1 MKNEP
6 LRPPRDSASSALS
19 SSQFDERYR
28 LTPPKVEDPGARK
41 RARFVADQ
49 QKQLM
54 AGIPNRP
61 ANIAW
66 FQELVDQGA
75 AEGPGPLVGYFCNMI
90 PVELIFALGARPV
103 RIDCGNAALVAA
115 GEEALSGEICP
126 LAKSSFAMA
135 MDPQGLPNRCAALVM
150 PASCDAKRKLG
161 EVLADY
167 RPVFTFSLPPEQD
180 AGRHTAMAAA
190 EVERLGDW
198 LAATLGRKLT
208 TGALLEAIDL
218 TRRRA
223 TLVRELQ
230 AARAA
235 EPAALS
241 VRDFFLVIQA
251 SFTGVALG
259 TWLAE
264 AEKVLAGVRGFKS
277 ARKRLRPRLVLTG
290 APIVWPN
297 FKPLNLI
304 EECGADVVADTV
316 CTGAQSCFDPVVYEE
331 KGRSALLR
339 ALAHR
344 YVFASPCPC
353 FVSQGTRISRVL
365 DLVAEFRAD
374 GVLNYGLRL
383 CQLFD
388 MEAYRLSRVLKQEKV
403 PFANLRTDYSLEDTE
418 QLRVRLEAFLETLG
432 E

>member
-1 MKNEP
+1 MSQP
-6 LRPPRDSASSALS
+6 
-19 SSQFDERYR
+19 QFDGRYR
-28 LTPPKVEDPGARK
+28 LPPPRVEDPGARK
-41 RARFVADQ
+41 RARFVAEQ
-49 QKQLM
+49 QKQIL
-54 AGIPNRP
+54 AALARRP

-66 FQELVDQGA
+66 FQDLLDAGA
-75 AEGPGPLVGYFCNMI
+75 APGSGPLVGYFCNMI
-90 PVELIFALGARPV
+90 PVELIYALGARPV
-103 RIDCGNAALVAA
+103 RIDCGSPALVAA

-126 LAKSSFAMA
+126 LAKASFGAF
-135 MDPQGLPNRCAALVM
+135 MDPQGLPHQCAALVL

-167 RPVFTFSLPPEQD
+167 KPVFTFNLPPEQD
-180 AGRHTAMAAA
+180 AGRYGAFAAA
-190 EVERLGDW
+190 EVERLGDF
-198 LAATLGRKLT
+198 LAGALGRRLS
-208 TGALLEAIDL
+208 TGALLEAIEL

-223 TLVRELQ
+223 MLVRELQ

-259 TWLAE
+259 QWLAE
-264 AEKVLAGVRGFKS
+264 AGKVLAEVRSFKS
-277 ARKRLRPRLVLTG
+277 GRKRLRPRLVLTG

-297 FKPLNLI
+297 YKVLNLI

-316 CTGAQSCFDPVVYEE
+316 CTGAQSCFDPVVYDERS
-331 KGRSALLR
+331 RSALLR

-344 YVFASPCPC
+344 YVFASSCPC
-353 FVSQGTRISRVL
+353 FISQGTRLSRVL
-365 DLVAEFRAD
+365 DLVAEFKAD
-374 GVLNYGLRL
+374 GVVSYGLRL

-388 MEAYRLSRVLKQEKV
+388 MEAYRLSRVLKARKI